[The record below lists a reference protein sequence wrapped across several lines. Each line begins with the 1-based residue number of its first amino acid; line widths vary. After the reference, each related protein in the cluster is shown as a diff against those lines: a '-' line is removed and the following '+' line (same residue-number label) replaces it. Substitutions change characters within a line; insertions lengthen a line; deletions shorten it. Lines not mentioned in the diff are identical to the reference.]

1 MAVTSAQEIF
11 EKMASQFKPEV
22 AGDMTA
28 TIQFEL
34 SGEGGGQWVASI
46 ANGQATV
53 TAGTTPN
60 PTMTFMSAAADYVA
74 IINGTLNPMNAF
86 MQGKIKVKG
95 DMAMAMK
102 MQKMFG
108 G

>member
-1 MAVTSAQEIF
+1 MAVSSVKEIF
-11 EKMASQFKPEV
+11 EKMPAQFKPDV
-22 AGDMTA
+22 AGDITA

-34 SGEGGGQWVASI
+34 TGEGGGQWVVSI
-46 ANGQATV
+46 ANGQAAV
-53 TAGTTPN
+53 TEGTTPT
-60 PTMTFMSAAADYVA
+60 PTMTFGAAAAEYLG